1 MAERPTA
8 PPTSLLLVH
17 GSGSGP
23 WIFDGW
29 AAAFPGV
36 AVDAVDL
43 HAGLDVRRAS
53 HADYAETVVR
63 AAAELPRPLVL
74 CGWSMGGLV
83 VLQAAEQV
91 WPDAVVVIEPSAPA
105 EVQGTHPE
113 TEVADG
119 SFDPVEVYGR
129 AFPVGLRARPESSR
143 ARAER
148 KRGISVPG
156 LPCPSLVVFG
166 DEFRDERG
174 TPVAQLYGSETLDF
188 PGLGHWDAVLDERV
202 RRTIAGWLGVGGS
215 GPDLAEGG
223 R

>member
-8 PPTSLLLVH
+8 PPRSLLLVH

-23 WIFDGW
+23 WIFEGW
-29 AAAFPGV
+29 IAAFPGV
-36 AVDAVDL
+36 TVDAVDL

-53 HADYAETVVR
+53 HADYAEAVAR
-63 AAAELPRPLVL
+63 AAAELPRPLAL

-91 WPDAVVVIEPSAPA
+91 RPDSVVVIEPSAPA
-105 EVQGTHPE
+105 EVQGSHPE

-119 SFDPVEVYGR
+119 SFDPEALYGR
-129 AFPVGLRARPESSR
+129 PFPAGMRARPESSR

-148 KRGISVPG
+148 KRGISVPS

-174 TPVAQLYGSETLDF
+174 TPVAELYGSDALDL
-188 PGLGHWDAVLDERV
+188 PGLDHWDVVLDERV
-202 RRTIAGWLGVGGS
+202 PHAVARWLGVGTS
-215 GPDLAEGG
+215 EAG
-223 R
+223 RVRAP

>member
-1 MAERPTA
+1 MTERPTA

-36 AVDAVDL
+36 AVVAVDL
-43 HAGLDVRRAS
+43 HAGLDVSRAS
-53 HADYAETVVR
+53 HADYAEAVVR
-63 AAAELPRPLVL
+63 AAAELPRPLAL

-83 VLQAAEQV
+83 VLQAAGRVRPE
-91 WPDAVVVIEPSAPA
+91 AVAVIEPSPPA
-105 EVQGTHPE
+105 EVQGSRPQ

-129 AFPVGLRARPESSR
+129 PFPAGLEARPESSR

-148 KRGISVPG
+148 KRGISVPS

-174 TPVAQLYGSETLDF
+174 TPVAQLYGSDALDF
-188 PGLGHWDAVLDERV
+188 PGLDHWDVVLDERV
-202 RRTIAGWLGVGGS
+202 PRAIAAWLGVEHRPEAVTS
-215 GPDLAEGG
+215 
-223 R
+223 